1 MPRAALSADAV
12 VALALETVD
21 EKGAAALTL
30 SAVAGRAGVA
40 TPSLYKHVRG
50 LAELRVLV
58 STRIMNDMADAAGQA
73 VLGRSADEAIRAF
86 MDAWRGYARRHPH
99 RYAAMLQT
107 PEPGSAEAG
116 ERLLGIILAALRSY
130 GLTDS
135 AAIHMTRCLR
145 AAVHGFA
152 VLETGGAFGLPESLD
167 ESYELLIR
175 IVIAGARSA
184 PPA

>member
-1 MPRAALSADAV
+1 MPRASLSADAV

-21 EKGAAALTL
+21 EKGASALTL

-58 STRIMNDMADAAGQA
+58 SARIMNDMADAAGQA
-73 VLGRSADEAIRAF
+73 VLGRSADEAVRAF
-86 MDAWRGYARRHPH
+86 MEAWRTYARRHPH
-99 RYAAMLQT
+99 RYAALLQN
-107 PEPGSAEAG
+107 PEPGTAEAG
-116 ERLLGIILAALRSY
+116 GRLLGIILAALRSY

-135 AAIHMTRCLR
+135 AAIHMARCLR

-152 VLETGGAFGLPESLD
+152 VLETGGAFGLSESLD
-167 ESYELLIR
+167 ESYDLLIR
-175 IVIAGARSA
+175 IVTAGAHAA

>member
-1 MPRAALSADAV
+1 MPRAALSPDAV
-12 VALALETVD
+12 VALALEVVD
-21 EKGAAALTL
+21 EGGAAALTL
-30 SAVAGRAGVA
+30 SAVASRAGVA

-58 STRIMNDMADAAGQA
+58 STRIMNDMADAAGRA
-73 VLGRSADEAIRAF
+73 VLGRSADEAVRAF
-86 MDAWRGYARRHPH
+86 METWRTYARRHPH

-107 PEPGSAEAG
+107 PEPGSTEAG

-167 ESYELLIR
+167 ESYDLLIR
-175 IVIAGARSA
+175 IVIAGVRAT
-184 PPA
+184 PPV